1 MIKEPTVLTGS
12 FPDDP
17 RGRRGFSYLFQFFIM
32 ANATTPPAKKQF
44 LFVRDT
50 VIEAENEEQAKDIFA
65 DDSFCFAEGAECYEV
80 CEKCFPHVVVTTC
93 RCAIIP

>member
-1 MIKEPTVLTGS
+1 MPASVIPSPTIPTVVGDFLIYS
-12 FPDDP
+12 H
-17 RGRRGFSYLFQFFIM
+17 FFIM

-65 DDSFCFAEGAECYEV
+65 DDSFWFAEGAECYEV
-80 CEKCFPHVVVTTC
+80 CEKCFPHVAVTTC